1 VFFCSFPSIEEEKT
15 PTKRKPEIYS
25 KRKRGEGVWR
35 KKGEKERKRWEREDS
50 YIRISRKCVFRRRW
64 AELRKKD
71 VGGRGNSHC
80 VCGWDREKRKGTEKE
95 KKFRVMGGGREMIR
109 NGRTIIGANPKGPF
123 GLGLLRSL
131 VGEENRFLETD
142 KATVPNNRNLILCCG
157 CVSPINHGASLESTS
172 ITVRIA
178 YPVKIDSTLLNS
190 THGYQSLQS

>member
-1 VFFCSFPSIEEEKT
+1 
-15 PTKRKPEIYS
+15 
-25 KRKRGEGVWR
+25 
-35 KKGEKERKRWEREDS
+35 
-50 YIRISRKCVFRRRW
+50 VFRRRR

-131 VGEENRFLETD
+131 GGKRTDFWKQTRQRFPT
-142 KATVPNNRNLILCCG
+142 IG
-157 CVSPINHGASLESTS
+157 I
-172 ITVRIA
+172 
-178 YPVKIDSTLLNS
+178 
-190 THGYQSLQS
+190 